1 MVHLLLNIAFILG
14 NDTGVWP
21 ANSTWREDIR
31 WCQNPVAMRCQHD
44 INKGAKELRASA
56 EPPLLLR
63 GGCGLMD
70 WVTTSNIHRSRWP
83 VGHWGLRMHT
93 GESPALIAIVKG
105 HRISHKRI
113 QHSELTSSFL
123 REFSREPYWF
133 EGEMWSCWN
142 TCFPSRGCQFCYL
155 QTQHTYI
162 SVYDFSS
169 YQLTVKP
176 ISIELGCF

>member
-123 REFSREPYWF
+123 RVLSGAILVWRRDVKLLEHMLSIKRLSILLFADTAHIYQCVWF
-133 EGEMWSCWN
+133 FFLPAYSE
-142 TCFPSRGCQFCYL
+142 T
-155 QTQHTYI
+155 H
-162 SVYDFSS
+162 
-169 YQLTVKP
+169 
-176 ISIELGCF
+176 